1 MEQTPLTKAV
11 SIVGGQ
17 SAMARAIGTSQA
29 NVWYWINKAKAVP
42 AEFVAKIE
50 SATGGAVQ
58 RHDLRPDLF
67 PTPVH
72 PPAGDGEADRTP
84 KPTAEAMHT
93 AGDAA

>member
-1 MEQTPLTKAV
+1 MEQNPIIKAV

-50 SATGGAVQ
+50 AATDGVVTK
-58 RHDLRPDLF
+58 HDLRPDIF
-67 PTPVH
+67 PIPSTMPESYRQSH
-72 PPAGDGEADRTP
+72 ALGGP
-84 KPTAEAMHT
+84 KNAF
-93 AGDAA
+93 